1 MSPGSEGREAAKI
14 DARVGGRYWFEVR
27 EPNGAVHVTTGE
39 YLELVPDRRIVKTWV
54 YEGPLKEFA
63 QHLTRVT
70 IELREVAPNRTELT
84 LSHERLPDQKYRDSV
99 TTGWNDCLNGLD
111 EVVAARSYGA
121 VTDRG
126 TIRIQRVLP
135 GPIERVWAYLTESE
149 KRAKWLASGPMELR
163 TGGKLT
169 LNFRHADLSPRK
181 EPTPACY
188 KQYENGVGF
197 SGTVTRCDP
206 PRLLSYTWAESD
218 GSASEVT
225 FELTPQGENVLLMLT
240 HRRLPDRKTMVDVA
254 AGWHN
259 HLDVLVDHLYG
270 LDPQPFWTTH
280 TRLEGVYEKRLPADA

>member
-1 MSPGSEGREAAKI
+1 MSPGAEGREAAKI

-63 QHLTRVT
+63 QLPTRVT
-70 IELREVAPNRTELT
+70 IELKELAPGRTELT
-84 LSHERLPDQKYRDSV
+84 LSHERLPNQKYRDSV
-99 TTGWNDCLNGLD
+99 TGGWKECLDGLD
-111 EVVAARSYGA
+111 EVAAARSYGE

-126 TIRIQRVLP
+126 TVRIQRVLP
-135 GPIERVWAYLTESE
+135 GPIERVWAYLTESD

-163 TGGKLT
+163 AGGKLT
-169 LNFRHADLSPRK
+169 HNFRHADLSPKK
-181 EPTPACY
+181 EPTPESC

-197 SGTVTRCDP
+197 TGTVTRCEP
-206 PRLLSYTWAESD
+206 PRLLTYTWAESM
-218 GSASEVT
+218 GSESEVT
-225 FELTPQGENVLLMLT
+225 FELTPQDENVLLVVT

-270 LDPQPFWTTH
+270 IDPQPFWSTH
-280 TRLEGVYEKRLPADA
+280 LRLQGVYEKRLPQNI